1 VHPHDEEYCGYYK
14 DFILMAHRK
23 HGFKNDHVINY
34 YHFNGDKMA
43 TLTEDFIYFDPNM
56 DSKIAEMN
64 PISSVAKELREWEGR
79 IF

>member
-1 VHPHDEEYCGYYK
+1 
-14 DFILMAHRK
+14 MAHRK
-23 HGFKNDHVINY
+23 HGFKNDNIINY
-34 YHFNGDKMA
+34 CHFNVDKMA